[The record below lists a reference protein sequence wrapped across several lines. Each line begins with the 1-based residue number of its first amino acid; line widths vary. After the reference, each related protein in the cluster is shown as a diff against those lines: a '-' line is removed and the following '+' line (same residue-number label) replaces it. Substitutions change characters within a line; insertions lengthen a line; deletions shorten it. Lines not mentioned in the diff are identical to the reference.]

1 VTRALF
7 WISLLTLV
15 VLGATHS
22 AIGLASFEPLSANLV
37 WFLGSGFALLL
48 HAALNLAR
56 WRARHSDRLVHR
68 LVHSANVLMT
78 GFGIL
83 AVRAVPEP
91 HAYVVLAALA
101 GLLLS
106 SLVADR
112 EAAARLNPGP
122 QSNEPSA
129 EATV

>member
-1 VTRALF
+1 MTRALF

-22 AIGLASFEPLSANLV
+22 AIGLASFEPLLASLV

-91 HAYVVLAALA
+91 HAYAVLAALA

-112 EAAARLNPGP
+112 EAASRVESGSQP
-122 QSNEPSA
+122 SEPSA
-129 EATV
+129 ETST